1 LSPDNLEQLIAIA
14 SAPMEIRGY
23 GPVKEIAAKKV
34 KADVAAMLAK
44 LDSVGRRA
52 AA

>member
-1 LSPDNLEQLIAIA
+1 
-14 SAPMEIRGY
+14 MEIRGY

-34 KADVAAMLAK
+34 KADVDAMLAT
-44 LDSVGRRA
+44 LHSGDRRA